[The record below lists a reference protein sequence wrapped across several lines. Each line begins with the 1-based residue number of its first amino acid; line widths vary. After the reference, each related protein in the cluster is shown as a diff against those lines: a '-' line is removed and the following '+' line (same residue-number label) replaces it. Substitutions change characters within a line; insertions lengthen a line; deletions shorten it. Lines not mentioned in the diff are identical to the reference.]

1 MRVPPRNGAR
11 IGLATRPI
19 STETCDEH
27 LPHLI
32 TNIATTTA
40 ATTDA
45 HALPDIHAAL
55 AARELLPH
63 VHEVDAGYI
72 DAHVLVSSQERYAVD
87 VVGPPGGDH
96 RWQARQQMGY
106 AQSDFAIDWD
116 QRQASCPEGQVSSSW
131 TLTKTRD
138 QEVIKIKFCVHD
150 VWSLSR
156 TPTVYHLWPS
166 ATLGAPSSEIRGA
179 YCGPTAS
186 YYQRICRVV
195 TTSARESKGRTPKR
209 YVGADCGAVGTLA
222 SHAPICN
229 TWPPLQGINLYR
241 LLNWIT
247 GIPPARTKA
256 SPFIILMQSA
266 A

>member
-1 MRVPPRNGAR
+1 M
-11 IGLATRPI
+11 
-19 STETCDEH
+19 
-27 LPHLI
+27 PHLI

-138 QEVIKIKFCVHD
+138 QEVIKIKF
-150 VWSLSR
+150 
-156 TPTVYHLWPS
+156 
-166 ATLGAPSSEIRGA
+166 A
-179 YCGPTAS
+179 YTTCGPCPARPRCTISGRRLLSVRPQAKFEALTAAR
-186 YYQRICRVV
+186 QRA
-195 TTSARESKGRTPKR
+195 TTKEFAELYHQRAGIEGTHAQAIRRCGLRRSRYIGEPRT
-209 YVGADCGAVGTLA
+209 
-222 SHAPICN
+222 H
-229 TWPPLQGINLYR
+229 LQHVATAAGINLYR